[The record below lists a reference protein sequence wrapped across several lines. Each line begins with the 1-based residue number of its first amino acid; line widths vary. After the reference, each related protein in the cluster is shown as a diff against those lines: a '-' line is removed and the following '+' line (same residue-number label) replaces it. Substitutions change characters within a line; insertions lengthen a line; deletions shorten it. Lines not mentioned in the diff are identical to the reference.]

1 MICLSKKS
9 LFSSYPL
16 LTWIYKNKKILF
28 YMTHKRWFQSAVA
41 VIFTL
46 IIILL
51 LIQLQ
56 GLFSPIFTVIQTIFV
71 PLLIGGVLFY
81 LTRPILNFLM
91 KHKFPKW
98 SAIIIIFALMGLLIY
113 LFYILLAPIV
123 TQQVNSLIS
132 NAPEIINTVEGYVE
146 YFLTQREHMPT
157 AIQDQIS
164 NVSGQLTDWAST
176 VGSGIGSFVMSLFS
190 GVIALVLVPFFLI
203 YILIDH
209 KKFVP
214 FVSQFFSG
222 DKKKWI
228 LKTLGD
234 VDHTLKSYIV
244 GQLFVSLI
252 VGIMLLIG
260 YLIIGLDYAFL
271 LALIG
276 VVTNVI
282 PFLGPY
288 IAVTP
293 AIIIA
298 LFQDPIMAVYV
309 AIIMLVAQQIEGN
322 LITPNVMGNALSVH
336 PLTVITLILAAGNIA
351 GIWGVILA
359 IPFYAVVKTI
369 VINIY
374 EKRQEI
380 KETATEDVS

>member
-1 MICLSKKS
+1 
-9 LFSSYPL
+9 
-16 LTWIYKNKKILF
+16 
-28 YMTHKRWFQSAVA
+28 MTHKRWFQTAVA
-41 VIFTL
+41 IILTL

-56 GLFSPIFTVIQTIFV
+56 GLFAPLVTVVQTIFL

-81 LTRPILNFLM
+81 LTRPILDFLLS
-91 KHKFPKW
+91 KKFPKW
-98 SAIIIIFALMGLLIY
+98 SAILTIFALMGLLIW
-113 LFYILLAPIV
+113 LFYILIAPIV
-123 TQQVNSLIS
+123 TEQINSLVG

-146 YFLTQREHMPT
+146 YVLTQREHMPD
-157 AIQDQIS
+157 AVQEQLN

-176 VGSGIGSFVMSLFS
+176 IGSGIGSFLVSLFS
-190 GVIALVLVPFFLI
+190 GVLALVLVPFFLI
-203 YILIDH
+203 YILVDH
-209 KKFVP
+209 KKFAP
-214 FVSQFFSG
+214 FVSQFFDG
-222 DKKKWI
+222 EKKTWVR
-228 LKTLGD
+228 KTLSD

-252 VGIMLLIG
+252 VGALLLIG

-288 IAVTP
+288 IAVIP

-298 LFQDPIMAVYV
+298 LFQDPIMALYV

-322 LITPNVMGNALSVH
+322 LITPNIMGSALSIH

-351 GIWGVILA
+351 GIWGIILA

-369 VINIY
+369 VVNIY
-374 EKRQEI
+374 GKRQEI
-380 KETATEDVS
+380 KETATENV

>member
-1 MICLSKKS
+1 
-9 LFSSYPL
+9 
-16 LTWIYKNKKILF
+16 
-28 YMTHKRWFQSAVA
+28 MTQKRWFQTAVA

-56 GLFSPIFTVIQTIFV
+56 AIFSPIFTVIQTIFV

-81 LTRPILNFLM
+81 LTRPILHFLM
-91 KHKFPKW
+91 NHKFPKW
-98 SAIIIIFALMGLLIY
+98 SAIIIIFALMGLLIW
-113 LFYILLAPIV
+113 LFYILIAPIV
-123 TQQVNSLIS
+123 TQQVNSLID

-157 AIQDQIS
+157 AVQDQIS

-176 VGSGIGSFVMSLFS
+176 IGSGIGSFIMSLFS
-190 GVIALVLVPFFLI
+190 GVLALVLVPFFLI
-203 YILIDH
+203 YIMIDH
-209 KKFVP
+209 KKFAP
-214 FVSQFFSG
+214 FVSKFFSG
-222 DKKKWI
+222 DRKAWVR
-228 LKTLGD
+228 KTLGD

-244 GQLFVSLI
+244 GQLLVSLV
-252 VGIMLLIG
+252 VGILLLIG

-288 IAVTP
+288 IAVIP

-309 AIIMLVAQQIEGN
+309 GIIMLIAQQIEGN

-351 GIWGVILA
+351 GIWGIILA

-380 KETATEDVS
+380 KETATENVS

>member
-1 MICLSKKS
+1 M
-9 LFSSYPL
+9 
-16 LTWIYKNKKILF
+16 
-28 YMTHKRWFQSAVA
+28 
-41 VIFTL
+41 
-46 IIILL
+46 
-51 LIQLQ
+51 
-56 GLFSPIFTVIQTIFV
+56 
-71 PLLIGGVLFY
+71 
-81 LTRPILNFLM
+81 
-91 KHKFPKW
+91 
-98 SAIIIIFALMGLLIY
+98 
-113 LFYILLAPIV
+113 
-123 TQQVNSLIS
+123 
-132 NAPEIINTVEGYVE
+132 
-146 YFLTQREHMPT
+146 
-157 AIQDQIS
+157 
-164 NVSGQLTDWAST
+164 
-176 VGSGIGSFVMSLFS
+176 
-190 GVIALVLVPFFLI
+190 
-203 YILIDH
+203 
-209 KKFVP
+209 
-214 FVSQFFSG
+214 
-222 DKKKWI
+222 
-228 LKTLGD
+228 
-234 VDHTLKSYIV
+234 
-244 GQLFVSLI
+244 
-252 VGIMLLIG
+252 
-260 YLIIGLDYAFL
+260 
-271 LALIG
+271 ALIG

>member
-1 MICLSKKS
+1 
-9 LFSSYPL
+9 
-16 LTWIYKNKKILF
+16 
-28 YMTHKRWFQSAVA
+28 
-41 VIFTL
+41 
-46 IIILL
+46 
-51 LIQLQ
+51 
-56 GLFSPIFTVIQTIFV
+56 
-71 PLLIGGVLFY
+71 
-81 LTRPILNFLM
+81 
-91 KHKFPKW
+91 
-98 SAIIIIFALMGLLIY
+98 
-113 LFYILLAPIV
+113 
-123 TQQVNSLIS
+123 
-132 NAPEIINTVEGYVE
+132 
-146 YFLTQREHMPT
+146 
-157 AIQDQIS
+157 
-164 NVSGQLTDWAST
+164 
-176 VGSGIGSFVMSLFS
+176 
-190 GVIALVLVPFFLI
+190 
-203 YILIDH
+203 
-209 KKFVP
+209 
-214 FVSQFFSG
+214 
-222 DKKKWI
+222 
-228 LKTLGD
+228 
-234 VDHTLKSYIV
+234 
-244 GQLFVSLI
+244 
-252 VGIMLLIG
+252 MLLIG

-309 AIIMLVAQQIEGN
+309 AIIMLIAQQIEGN

-336 PLTVITLILAAGNIA
+336 TLTVITLILAAGNVA

>member
-1 MICLSKKS
+1 
-9 LFSSYPL
+9 
-16 LTWIYKNKKILF
+16 
-28 YMTHKRWFQSAVA
+28 
-41 VIFTL
+41 
-46 IIILL
+46 
-51 LIQLQ
+51 
-56 GLFSPIFTVIQTIFV
+56 
-71 PLLIGGVLFY
+71 
-81 LTRPILNFLM
+81 
-91 KHKFPKW
+91 
-98 SAIIIIFALMGLLIY
+98 
-113 LFYILLAPIV
+113 
-123 TQQVNSLIS
+123 
-132 NAPEIINTVEGYVE
+132 
-146 YFLTQREHMPT
+146 
-157 AIQDQIS
+157 
-164 NVSGQLTDWAST
+164 
-176 VGSGIGSFVMSLFS
+176 
-190 GVIALVLVPFFLI
+190 
-203 YILIDH
+203 
-209 KKFVP
+209 
-214 FVSQFFSG
+214 
-222 DKKKWI
+222 
-228 LKTLGD
+228 
-234 VDHTLKSYIV
+234 
-244 GQLFVSLI
+244 
-252 VGIMLLIG
+252 MLLIG

-309 AIIMLVAQQIEGN
+309 AIIMLIAQQIEGN

>member
-1 MICLSKKS
+1 
-9 LFSSYPL
+9 
-16 LTWIYKNKKILF
+16 
-28 YMTHKRWFQSAVA
+28 
-41 VIFTL
+41 
-46 IIILL
+46 
-51 LIQLQ
+51 
-56 GLFSPIFTVIQTIFV
+56 
-71 PLLIGGVLFY
+71 
-81 LTRPILNFLM
+81 
-91 KHKFPKW
+91 
-98 SAIIIIFALMGLLIY
+98 
-113 LFYILLAPIV
+113 
-123 TQQVNSLIS
+123 
-132 NAPEIINTVEGYVE
+132 
-146 YFLTQREHMPT
+146 
-157 AIQDQIS
+157 
-164 NVSGQLTDWAST
+164 
-176 VGSGIGSFVMSLFS
+176 
-190 GVIALVLVPFFLI
+190 
-203 YILIDH
+203 
-209 KKFVP
+209 
-214 FVSQFFSG
+214 
-222 DKKKWI
+222 
-228 LKTLGD
+228 
-234 VDHTLKSYIV
+234 
-244 GQLFVSLI
+244 
-252 VGIMLLIG
+252 MLLIG

-309 AIIMLVAQQIEGN
+309 AIIMLIAQQIEGN

-336 PLTVITLILAAGNIA
+336 PLTVITLILAAGNVA

>member
-1 MICLSKKS
+1 
-9 LFSSYPL
+9 
-16 LTWIYKNKKILF
+16 
-28 YMTHKRWFQSAVA
+28 MTQKRWFQTAVA

-176 VGSGIGSFVMSLFS
+176 IGSGIGSFIMSLFS

-222 DKKKWI
+222 DKKKWV

>member
-1 MICLSKKS
+1 MG
-9 LFSSYPL
+9 
-16 LTWIYKNKKILF
+16 
-28 YMTHKRWFQSAVA
+28 
-41 VIFTL
+41 L
-46 IIILL
+46 II
-51 LIQLQ
+51 
-56 GLFSPIFTVIQTIFV
+56 
-71 PLLIGGVLFY
+71 
-81 LTRPILNFLM
+81 
-91 KHKFPKW
+91 W
-98 SAIIIIFALMGLLIY
+98 
-113 LFYILLAPIV
+113 LFYILIAPIV
-123 TQQVNSLIS
+123 TEQLNSLID
-132 NAPEIINTVEGYVE
+132 NGPEIINTVEGYLE
-146 YFLTQREHMPT
+146 YFLSQREHMP
-157 AIQDQIS
+157 AAVQDQIS
-164 NVSGQLTDWAST
+164 NVSGQFTDWIST
-176 VGSGIGSFVMSLFS
+176 VGAGIGSFLVSLFS
-190 GVIALVLVPFFLI
+190 GVLSLILVPFFLI

-209 KKFVP
+209 KKLAP
-214 FVSQFFSG
+214 FVSKFFSG
-222 DKKKWI
+222 DKKTWVR
-228 LKTLGD
+228 KTLGD

-252 VGIMLLIG
+252 VGVLLLIG

-288 IAVTP
+288 IAVIP

-309 AIIMLVAQQIEGN
+309 AIIMLIAQQIEGN

-336 PLTVITLILAAGNIA
+336 PLTVITLILAVGNIA
-351 GIWGVILA
+351 GIWGIILA

-374 EKRQEI
+374 KSRQEI

>member
-1 MICLSKKS
+1 
-9 LFSSYPL
+9 
-16 LTWIYKNKKILF
+16 
-28 YMTHKRWFQSAVA
+28 
-41 VIFTL
+41 
-46 IIILL
+46 
-51 LIQLQ
+51 
-56 GLFSPIFTVIQTIFV
+56 
-71 PLLIGGVLFY
+71 
-81 LTRPILNFLM
+81 
-91 KHKFPKW
+91 
-98 SAIIIIFALMGLLIY
+98 
-113 LFYILLAPIV
+113 
-123 TQQVNSLIS
+123 
-132 NAPEIINTVEGYVE
+132 
-146 YFLTQREHMPT
+146 
-157 AIQDQIS
+157 
-164 NVSGQLTDWAST
+164 
-176 VGSGIGSFVMSLFS
+176 
-190 GVIALVLVPFFLI
+190 
-203 YILIDH
+203 
-209 KKFVP
+209 
-214 FVSQFFSG
+214 
-222 DKKKWI
+222 
-228 LKTLGD
+228 
-234 VDHTLKSYIV
+234 
-244 GQLFVSLI
+244 
-252 VGIMLLIG
+252 MLLIG

-309 AIIMLVAQQIEGN
+309 AIIVLVAQQIEGN

>member
-1 MICLSKKS
+1 
-9 LFSSYPL
+9 
-16 LTWIYKNKKILF
+16 
-28 YMTHKRWFQSAVA
+28 
-41 VIFTL
+41 
-46 IIILL
+46 
-51 LIQLQ
+51 
-56 GLFSPIFTVIQTIFV
+56 
-71 PLLIGGVLFY
+71 
-81 LTRPILNFLM
+81 
-91 KHKFPKW
+91 
-98 SAIIIIFALMGLLIY
+98 
-113 LFYILLAPIV
+113 
-123 TQQVNSLIS
+123 
-132 NAPEIINTVEGYVE
+132 
-146 YFLTQREHMPT
+146 
-157 AIQDQIS
+157 
-164 NVSGQLTDWAST
+164 
-176 VGSGIGSFVMSLFS
+176 
-190 GVIALVLVPFFLI
+190 
-203 YILIDH
+203 
-209 KKFVP
+209 
-214 FVSQFFSG
+214 
-222 DKKKWI
+222 
-228 LKTLGD
+228 
-234 VDHTLKSYIV
+234 
-244 GQLFVSLI
+244 
-252 VGIMLLIG
+252 MLLIG

-309 AIIMLVAQQIEGN
+309 AIIMLIAQQIEGN

-336 PLTVITLILAAGNIA
+336 TLTVITLILAAGNIA